1 METLIAWLNTPIQ
14 RELALLLGLAPVVL
28 MAIAYLVHLI
38 RAGRSASKKTDD
50 QSDDP
55 DNNHG

>member
-1 METLIAWLNTPIQ
+1 METLTAWLNTPIQ

-38 RAGRSASKKTDD
+38 RAGRAASKKKDD
-50 QSDDP
+50 PNDDP
-55 DNNHG
+55 DNHHW